1 MSEYCLYNHMNKE
14 LVFGVCLKDEVVSK
28 KFKMRN
34 EGTFDVE
41 FQCVFYVPKDVHLRA
56 QMLSHQG
63 NMLKS
68 NVPLSMVEMVDL
80 ETDESS
86 IQGAKAYENT
96 NSLNDLRISNLANG
110 ELEPYRHPDLT
121 ISPRKGL
128 LKPGEE
134 VNLSLHVGLSDSNSK
149 LHAALKI
156 QATGKVFKGDIFA
169 ISGTPTIEL
178 QSVQKVRYI
187 ILHIHVLLTLHVFVA
202 HV

>member
-1 MSEYCLYNHMNKE
+1 MNKE

-41 FQCVFYVPKDVHLRA
+41 FQCVFYVPKDVHLRT

-63 NMLKS
+63 NMMKS
-68 NVPLSMVEMVDL
+68 NVPSSMEMVDL
-80 ETDESS
+80 EADDSS

-96 NSLNDLRISNLANG
+96 NPLNDLRISNLANG

-134 VNLSLHVGLSDSNSK
+134 IHFSLHVGLSEQNSK
-149 LHAALKI
+149 LHTALKI
-156 QATGKVFKGDIFA
+156 QTMGKVFKGDIFA

-178 QSVQKVRYI
+178 QSVQKVKLWKQYLFSQPCDFNPSCFRCSH
-187 ILHIHVLLTLHVFVA
+187 LFCQ
-202 HV
+202 